1 MNAGRR
7 ESAELARKR
16 PADASFTQMSSSY
29 NDRLFQRCVPRIIFS
44 SRRRNFGCVRVLH
57 SLRWENVVY
66 MTTEYR
72 FDDLDLREEPA
83 RLESDPDLFSD
94 SVTTTPK
101 TDTCSASCMT
111 CYGAR
116 W

>member
-1 MNAGRR
+1 
-7 ESAELARKR
+7 
-16 PADASFTQMSSSY
+16 
-29 NDRLFQRCVPRIIFS
+29 
-44 SRRRNFGCVRVLH
+44 
-57 SLRWENVVY
+57 

-83 RLESDPDLFSD
+83 RFESDPNVFSD
-94 SVTTTPK
+94 SVTTSKPT

-116 W
+116 R